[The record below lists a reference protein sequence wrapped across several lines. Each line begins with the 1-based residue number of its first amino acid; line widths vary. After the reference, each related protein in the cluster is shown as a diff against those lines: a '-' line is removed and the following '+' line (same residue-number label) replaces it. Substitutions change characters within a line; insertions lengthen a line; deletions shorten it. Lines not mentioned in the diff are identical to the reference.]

1 MAELWQGSVFVLV
14 CRYICATFW
23 VMETVGAPLIYCV
36 DDEENIRTTVS
47 YSLEKAGYTVE
58 SFSNGTEAWEK
69 FQKKMPDLE

>member
-1 MAELWQGSVFVLV
+1 
-14 CRYICATFW
+14 
-23 VMETVGAPLIYCV
+23 METVGAPLIYCV